1 MAEMENEV
9 AELRAKVAELEEERD
24 RYIHQKVREKTLPI
38 DVKTRNIRDLA
49 QGLMQEVDLMWEE
62 VEGKPEA
69 EPKPKKAR
77 KTTAFFVYDREGH
90 KVFFFKDV
98 PCSNDTSEW
107 WEANNIEAV
116 TGYDFFNDEE
126 MAYGEIREDQEFFD
140 IVKSEYDDMVRDE
153 FEGHE
158 PKIIHVETPDAGWYR
173 KKITT
178 YLF

>member
-9 AELRAKVAELEEERD
+9 AELRAKVAELEGELAERKSHIAQMVD
-24 RYIHQKVREKTLPI
+24 RSIKGDK
-38 DVKTRNIRDLA
+38 IRDLVQA
-49 QGLMQEVDLMWEE
+49 LMQEVESE
-62 VEGKPEA
+62 PED

-90 KVFFFKDV
+90 KVFCFKDV
-98 PCSNDTSEW
+98 PCSNDDSLW
-107 WEANNIEAV
+107 WEANNIEAI

-153 FEGHE
+153 FEGQE

-173 KKITT
+173 KIM

>member
-77 KTTAFFVYDREGH
+77 KTTAYCVYDREGH
-90 KVFFFKDV
+90 KVFCFKDV
-98 PCSNDTSEW
+98 PCSNDDSLW
-107 WEANNIEAV
+107 WEANNIEAI

-126 MAYGEIREDQEFFD
+126 MVSGEMREEESVTDW
-140 IVKSEYDDMVRDE
+140 VKRYIDDVIDE
-153 FEGHE
+153 FEEQE

-173 KKITT
+173 QKITT